1 MSAAVT
7 VKGIRK
13 GVLITL
19 GTGETADLLSELVD
33 LIDSR
38 ITFFAGG
45 RVALQVGDR
54 TLNLDQVTR
63 LRQLFDER
71 TITVGAILSTDPTTC
86 AAVEQLGLKTK
97 LDARPRSS
105 TLLPLEQGPADRQGS
120 VGQSETA
127 DQPPEE
133 DDDEMGILVDRTLR
147 SGQTVHCVGHVVV
160 LGDVNPGAEVMA
172 GGDVIVWGRLRG
184 IVHAGA
190 LGDEARCV
198 CALDLSP
205 TQLRI
210 GSHIARPPEER
221 QRNKQV
227 RPERAFVSKGQ
238 IVAERW
244 R

>member
-1 MSAAVT
+1 MSAAIT
-7 VKGIRK
+7 VRGTRK

-19 GTGETADLLSELVD
+19 GTGKMADISAELVD

-38 ITFFAGG
+38 RAFFTGG
-45 RVALQVGDR
+45 RVALRVGER
-54 TLNLDQVTR
+54 KMNLDEVTR

-71 TITVGAILSTDPTTC
+71 EVTVWAILSTDPTTC
-86 AAVEQLGLKTK
+86 AAVERLGLETK
-97 LDARPRSS
+97 LGVRPLASLPVS
-105 TLLPLEQGPADRQGS
+105 TKTPAEQ
-120 VGQSETA
+120 
-127 DQPPEE
+127 EE
-133 DDDEMGILVDRTLR
+133 EEEVGILVDRTLR
-147 SGQTVHCVGHVVV
+147 SGQSVHCVGHVVI

-172 GGDVIVWGRLRG
+172 GGDVVVWGRLRG

-190 LGDEARCV
+190 LGDAERCV

-210 GSHIARPPEER
+210 GIHIARPPEER
-221 QRNKQV
+221 RRSKEA

>member
-1 MSAAVT
+1 MNAAIT
-7 VKGIRK
+7 VKGMRK

-19 GTGETADLLSELVD
+19 GAGEMADITAELTD

-38 ITFFAGG
+38 KAFFTGG
-45 RVALQVGDR
+45 KVALQVGERKLD
-54 TLNLDQVTR
+54 LNQATR
-63 LRQLFDER
+63 LCGLLDER
-71 TITVGAILSTDPTTC
+71 DVGVWAILSINPTTC
-86 AAVEQLGLKTK
+86 AAVEQLGLETS
-97 LDARPRSS
+97 LAPPPHPPALASA
-105 TLLPLEQGPADRQGS
+105 PPPAGEQ
-120 VGQSETA
+120 
-127 DQPPEE
+127 E
-133 DDDEMGILVDRTLR
+133 DENEMGILVDRTLR
-147 SGQTVHCVGHVVV
+147 SGQSVHCVGHVVI
-160 LGDVNPGAEVMA
+160 LGDVHPGAEVMA

-190 LGDEARCV
+190 FGDAERCV

-221 QRNKQV
+221 RRAKQV
-227 RPERAFVSKGQ
+227 TPERAFVSRGQ

>member
-1 MSAAVT
+1 MSAAFT
-7 VKGIRK
+7 VKGTRK

-19 GTGETADLLSELVD
+19 GPGEMADISAELAD

-38 ITFFAGG
+38 TAFFAGG
-45 RVALQVGDR
+45 KVALQVGERRLD
-54 TLNLDQVTR
+54 LNQIAR

-71 TITVGAILSTDPTTC
+71 GVAVWAILSDDPGTH
-86 AAVEQLGLKTK
+86 AAVERLGLETT
-97 LDARPRSS
+97 LGLTPRAPAPGSAQATVEEPEDA
-105 TLLPLEQGPADRQGS
+105 
-120 VGQSETA
+120 
-127 DQPPEE
+127 
-133 DDDEMGILVDRTLR
+133 EMGILVDRTLR
-147 SGQTVHCVGHVVV
+147 SGQSVHCVGHVVI

-172 GGDVIVWGRLRG
+172 SGDVVVWGRLRG

-190 LGDEARCV
+190 LGDEGRCV

-221 QRNKQV
+221 RRAREA
-227 RPERAFVSKGQ
+227 RPERAFVSEGQ

>member
-1 MSAAVT
+1 MSTAIT

-19 GTGETADLLSELVD
+19 GAGEIADLLGELEA

-45 RVALQVGDR
+45 RVALQVGER
-54 TLNLDQVTR
+54 MLNLDQVTH
-63 LRQLFDER
+63 LRQLFEDR
-71 TITVGAILSTDPTTC
+71 AITVEAILSIDPTTC

-97 LDARPRSS
+97 LDPRSRSS
-105 TLLPLEQGPADRQGS
+105 TRLSLERVPAGPLEPQAGAG
-120 VGQSETA
+120 E
-127 DQPPEE
+127 PPEE
-133 DDDEMGILVDRTLR
+133 DDQEMGILVDRTLR

-190 LGDEARCV
+190 LGDEGRCV

-210 GSHIARPPEER
+210 GSHIARPPEEKHKS
-221 QRNKQV
+221 KQAQ
-227 RPERAFVSKGQ
+227 PERAFISRGQ

>member
-1 MSAAVT
+1 MSAAIS
-7 VKGIRK
+7 VKGTRQ

-19 GTGETADLLSELVD
+19 GAGEMADITAELID

-38 ITFFAGG
+38 KAFFTGG
-45 RVALQVGDR
+45 KVALQVGER
-54 TLNLDQVTR
+54 KLGPNHVTH
-63 LRQLFDER
+63 LRELLQER
-71 TITVGAILSTDPTTC
+71 DVIVWAILSTDPITC
-86 AAVEQLGLKTK
+86 AAVERLGLETR
-97 LDARPRSS
+97 LAMPPPPPTAAS
-105 TLLPLEQGPADRQGS
+105 PA
-120 VGQSETA
+120 
-127 DQPPEE
+127 PPTEE
-133 DDDEMGILVDRTLR
+133 REDEMGILIDRTLR
-147 SGQTVHCVGHVVV
+147 SGQSVHCVGHVVV

-172 GGDVIVWGRLRG
+172 GGDVVVWGRLSG

-190 LGDEARCV
+190 FGDAGRCV

-221 QRNKQV
+221 RRAKQV
-227 RPERAFVSKGQ
+227 RPERAFVSEGQ